1 MNKKLYYTICSSVIG
16 VFLIVWLALFAYFSV
31 RTSPNFPQN
40 TKTSQAENT
49 NADKTEKPEAQN
61 ISSAQNTPGSE
72 AYYLILCE
80 NSALNVYEV
89 KNGEQI
95 FLETLDI
102 NVSQMIKTD
111 REEFMRGVRVNSK
124 IELAHIIE
132 DYAS

>member
-31 RTSPNFPQN
+31 RTSPKLPQN
-40 TKTSQAENT
+40 TKTSQSENT
-49 NADKTEKPEAQN
+49 NAVKSEKPKAEN
-61 ISSAQNTPGSE
+61 ISSVKNANEIE

-80 NSALNVYEV
+80 NGALNVYEV
-89 KNGEQI
+89 KNGEQN

>member
-16 VFLIVWLALFAYFSV
+16 VFLIVWLALFAYFALSS
-31 RTSPNFPQN
+31 RPKFSHNTTKPQ
-40 TKTSQAENT
+40 SESAENIPKNT
-49 NADKTEKPEAQN
+49 QKTEN
-61 ISSAQNTPGSE
+61 ISSPKNIISAE

-80 NSALNVYEV
+80 NDALNVYEI
-89 KNGEQI
+89 KNGEKT
-95 FLETLDI
+95 FVETLGI
-102 NVSQMIKTD
+102 NVSQMLKTD

>member
-31 RTSPNFPQN
+31 RTSPDLSQN

-80 NSALNVYEV
+80 NGALNVYEV

>member
-1 MNKKLYYTICSSVIG
+1 M
-16 VFLIVWLALFAYFSV
+16 
-31 RTSPNFPQN
+31 
-40 TKTSQAENT
+40 
-49 NADKTEKPEAQN
+49 
-61 ISSAQNTPGSE
+61 
-72 AYYLILCE
+72 
-80 NSALNVYEV
+80 YEV